1 MSLFSWLLP
10 RKTPVLS
17 LEQQERLLQLPP
29 SPGLGETSLRSQR
42 WVVVDLETS
51 GLNLNRDQVLSIGA
65 MFWETCW
72 GHSTLNCDL
81 DNTVSR
87 YKQLANA
94 LQNDNN
100 TLRAR
105 IAYLERVS
113 DFGAA
118 NQPLLA
124 DNNTRIVTRY

>member
-1 MSLFSWLLP
+1 MFLAPKTLP
-10 RKTPVLS
+10 SFAAISEDLRNIKPQALAKHLDVS
-17 LEQQERLLQLPP
+17 ERSIFNWKAQNNAPRAVQLA
-29 SPGLGETSLRSQR
+29 L
-42 WVVVDLETS
+42 
-51 GLNLNRDQVLSIGA
+51 
-65 MFWETCW
+65 FWETCW

-87 YKQLANA
+87 FKQLANA

-118 NQPLLA
+118 NQPFLA

>member
-1 MSLFSWLLP
+1 MFLAPKTLPSFSAIAEDLRLIKPQDLAKHLDVSERSIFNWKSQNNAP
-10 RKTPVLS
+10 RAVKLA
-17 LEQQERLLQLPP
+17 L
-29 SPGLGETSLRSQR
+29 
-42 WVVVDLETS
+42 
-51 GLNLNRDQVLSIGA
+51 
-65 MFWETCW
+65 FWETCW
-72 GHSTLNCDL
+72 GHSTLDCDL

-87 YKQLANA
+87 FKQLANA

-124 DNNTRIVTRY
+124 ENATRIVNIY

>member
-1 MSLFSWLLP
+1 MFLAPKTLP
-10 RKTPVLS
+10 SFAAIVEDL
-17 LEQQERLLQLPP
+17 RLVKP
-29 SPGLGETSLRSQR
+29 
-42 WVVVDLETS
+42 
-51 GLNLNRDQVLSIGA
+51 QVLAKHLDVSERSIFNWKA
-65 MFWETCW
+65 QNNAPRTVQLALFWETCW

-87 YKQLANA
+87 FKQLANA

-113 DFGAA
+113 DFGTA
-118 NQPLLA
+118 NQPLLT